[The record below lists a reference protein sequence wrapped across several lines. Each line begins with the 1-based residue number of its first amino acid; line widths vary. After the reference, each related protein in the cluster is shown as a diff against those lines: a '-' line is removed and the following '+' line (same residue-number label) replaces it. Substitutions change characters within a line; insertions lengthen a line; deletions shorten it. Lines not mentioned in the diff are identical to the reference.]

1 MPDVEGAAFAL
12 ALRRR
17 AVVPHRVV
25 DDELVA
31 PAEEVDERDRSFGAD
46 DLGAS
51 VDLDHGEPPT
61 GRRDRVAL
69 AGVGLLSYQQL
80 IACRLP
86 CRQVDD
92 RRLARAFAAR
102 VGGRRGHGGGTSRSV
117 SVGSW
122 SRSPGRGGNLQ
133 PYGWNRNRAGG
144 AGGPHLPGVGRPHA
158 ARHRP
163 PSDGRDAVGVGP
175 GAAVPDEHHRG
186 AEARGRPR
194 SSGARAPD
202 PARP

>member
-31 PAEEVDERDRSFGAD
+31 PVEEVDERDRSFGAD

-80 IACRLP
+80 IVCRLP

-92 RRLARAFAAR
+92 RRLAPPSRL
-102 VGGRRGHGGGTSRSV
+102 VSGGVVVTAVAPLDRCRS
-117 SVGSW
+117 
-122 SRSPGRGGNLQ
+122 GRGPGLLDGAVT
-133 PYGWNRNRAGG
+133 YNRMVGIATAAGG
-144 AGGPHLPGVGRPHA
+144 AGGPHLPGVGRPHV